1 LVEIFGLYPEP
12 EAHVIS
18 ALAAHGQDISFYDRN
33 QVIGT
38 MSVVQDAI
46 NSRNW
51 RALSWGVDDW

>member
-1 LVEIFGLYPEP
+1 LVEIFGLNPQP

-18 ALAAHGQDISFYDRN
+18 APAAHRQDIAFYDRD

-38 MSVVQDAI
+38 MSVVQDAV

-51 RALSWGVDDW
+51 SALSWGVDDW